1 MKIRH
6 GSSARLLAPAA
17 LIAFGISL
25 MIVLATGGGHH
36 SGSGN
41 QPTRAERRDLGLKA
55 SGNRKPPKQAVHV
68 SRPQQADYVVQTG
81 DTLGSIASKTG
92 VSVDKLQRLNP
103 HLDPQALVSGQ
114 RIKLR

>member
-1 MKIRH
+1 MDTRP
-6 GSSARLLAPAA
+6 GSSVRLIAPAA
-17 LIAFGISL
+17 LIAFGIAL
-25 MIVLATGGGHH
+25 MIVVATGGGQHK
-36 SGSGN
+36 GSTN

-55 SGNRKPPKQAVHV
+55 SGNRRPNQAPPKLT
-68 SRPQQADYVVQTG
+68 PQQAEYVVQTG

-92 VSVDKLQRLNP
+92 VSVDKLQQLNP

>member
-1 MKIRH
+1 MDTRL
-6 GSSARLLAPAA
+6 GSSARLIAPAA
-17 LIAFGISL
+17 VIAFGIAL
-25 MIVLATGGGHH
+25 MIVVATGGGQHKE
-36 SGSGN
+36 SAN

-55 SGNRKPPKQAVHV
+55 SGNRKPNQAPP
-68 SRPQQADYVVQTG
+68 RPGPQQTEYVVQTG

-92 VSVDKLQRLNP
+92 VSVDKLQQLNP